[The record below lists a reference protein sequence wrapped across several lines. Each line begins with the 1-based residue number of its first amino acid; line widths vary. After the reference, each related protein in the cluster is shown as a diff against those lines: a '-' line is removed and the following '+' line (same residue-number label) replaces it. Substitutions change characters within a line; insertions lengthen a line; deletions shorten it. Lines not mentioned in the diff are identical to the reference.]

1 MTDVTGQQRRILDL
15 PEEGLPE
22 QILTHHVG
30 PHVFEHALPHVVERP
45 QSLIPIPELKVSEV
59 TDSVELLQA
68 RVALVMLEDHPR
80 DLSPSKH
87 FPFSLGVL
95 LLERDFDVEFV
106 AR

>member
-1 MTDVTGQQRRILDL
+1 MDL

-22 QILTHHVG
+22 QILVHHVG
-30 PHVFEHALPHVVERP
+30 AHVLEHALPHVVESP

-68 RVALVMLEDHPR
+68 WVALVVLEDHPR
-80 DLSPSKH
+80 DLSSSEH
-87 FPFSLGVL
+87 LPFSFGVL